1 MHLLTYKKGSRSPLR
16 KFSKVTRDL
25 FVSLGLQE
33 VITYTLLN
41 EKDSKYFV
49 DREDDEITLLNAMS
63 EDRKYLRRSLLPSLL
78 EVYRYNTKRQQ
89 KDIAIFEISNVY
101 SKEET
106 YKERTLLS
114 CLISGTLTHNTWK
127 KEKIEADFYA
137 LKGMVEAYFKHLG
150 ITEGRYQF
158 QRENLCDMHPGRS
171 AAIYVDRKKI
181 GFLGQVHPTI
191 EKSAVYV
198 LELDLSF
205 LEQLSI
211 RDIKAKEITKFP
223 TVTKDMAF
231 AVSREVTC
239 EEILNVMKKAGGRIL
254 KSISVFDVYEGEN
267 VGKDEKSI
275 AFSLTFEDAT
285 KTLTDDEV
293 MEVFNKIVENVTEKC
308 HATLRDK

>member
-1 MHLLTYKKGSRSPLR
+1 MHKLIALFHYHNAVGVERDAALIVAGEGVFVLLTGH
-16 KFSKVTRDL
+16 
-25 FVSLGLQE
+25 
-33 VITYTLLN
+33 
-41 EKDSKYFV
+41 
-49 DREDDEITLLNAMS
+49 
-63 EDRKYLRRSLLPSLL
+63 
-78 EVYRYNTKRQQ
+78 
-89 KDIAIFEISNVY
+89 
-101 SKEET
+101 EE
-106 YKERTLLS
+106 
-114 CLISGTLTHNTWK
+114 
-127 KEKIEADFYA
+127 
-137 LKGMVEAYFKHLG
+137 
-150 ITEGRYQF
+150 
-158 QRENLCDMHPGRS
+158 
-171 AAIYVDRKKI
+171 
-181 GFLGQVHPTI
+181 VHPTI